1 MSWNTAKQNLEI
13 SVSNINLNVDELEA
27 FTSGAEIFGG
37 QTASELVLT
46 VSELKL
52 IEVDTDNIVLYTSG
66 AEIFAG
72 QTVSESLFTVSELR
86 LIETD
91 TDNIVLYTSGAEIF
105 TGQTASELVLTISNL
120 QLLDVDTGNIVIY
133 TSGAEIFT
141 SQTAS
146 ELVLTVSELRL
157 IETDTTA
164 MTADLNEL
172 TAAPVAKLL
181 TVVTRAITTSGTS
194 LALTAAETFA
204 RKAYLNA
211 RRANAANSNYV
222 YIGNSD
228 VDYSTNQQMAL
239 APGDAIVI
247 DDGPGTKFDLNKVYL
262 DATKNNDGITGFYFP
277 V

>member
-1 MSWNTAKQNLEI
+1 MTWNTSKPNLEV
-13 SVSNINLNVDELEA
+13 SVSSLNLNVDDLEA
-27 FTSGAEIFGG
+27 YTSGAEIFGG
-37 QTASELVLT
+37 E
-46 VSELKL
+46 
-52 IEVDTDNIVLYTSG
+52 
-66 AEIFAG
+66 
-72 QTVSESLFTVSELR
+72 
-86 LIETD
+86 
-91 TDNIVLYTSGAEIF
+91 
-105 TGQTASELVLTISNL
+105 
-120 QLLDVDTGNIVIY
+120 
-133 TSGAEIFT
+133 
-141 SQTAS
+141 
-146 ELVLTVSELRL
+146 TVSELRL

-211 RRANAANSNYV
+211 RRANAANSGYV
-222 YIGNSD
+222 YVGNSD